1 MKIDDNFS
9 PSSDLRSQLV
19 HRTPDTRTDQPG
31 GPRRPD
37 STASDSASLSS
48 LGVELSRA
56 IQQEPPELVARIQRL
71 QEAIA
76 NGTYSVPSSAVA
88 SKIVGASLGGE

>member
-19 HRTPDTRTDQPG
+19 HRTPDAGTDQPG
-31 GPRRPD
+31 VQRRQG
-37 STASDSASLSS
+37 TAASDSANLSALS
-48 LGVELSRA
+48 VELARA
-56 IQQEPPELVARIQRL
+56 IDREPPELVARIQRL

-76 NGTYSVPSSAVA
+76 NGTYSVPNSAVA
-88 SKIVGASLGGE
+88 AKIVSASLGDH